1 MMPSSSYSA
10 WVHRLSAV
18 LALAILSSFWI
29 ATVVSE
35 LLLDVS
41 AVVATKRSIALGLVL
56 LVPCMAALNISGARI
71 TGARNGPLIARK
83 RRILRIMGANAALV
97 LVPCAL
103 SLFWLSRDGSLGST
117 FYAVQA
123 LELLAGAVNVTL
135 LLMNVYAGLKLAG
148 RLRRLSEQGAAVV
161 RKPS

>member
-1 MMPSSSYSA
+1 MPSNSYAA

-18 LALAILSSFWI
+18 CALAILSSFWT
-29 ATVVSE
+29 ATLVSE
-35 LLLDVS
+35 LLLDVQ

-56 LVPCMAALNISGARI
+56 LMPCMAALNFSGARI

-103 SLFWLSRDGSLGST
+103 CLFWLSRDGSLGVA

-123 LELLAGAVNVTL
+123 IELLAGAVNVTL
-135 LLMNVYAGLKLAG
+135 LLVNVRAGLQLAG
-148 RLRRLSEQGAAVV
+148 RLRPRPRRQTANGPA
-161 RKPS
+161 RG

>member
-1 MMPSSSYSA
+1 MPSNSYIA

-18 LALAILSSFWI
+18 LALVILATFWS
-29 ATVVSE
+29 ATLVSE
-35 LLLDVS
+35 LLLDVH

-56 LVPCMAALNISGARI
+56 LVPCMAALNVSGARI
-71 TGARNGPLIARK
+71 SGTRNGPLIARK

-103 SLFWLSRDGSLGST
+103 TLFWLSRDGSLGVT

-123 LELLAGAVNVTL
+123 IELVAGAVNVTL
-135 LLMNVYAGLKLAG
+135 LLMNVHAGLKLAG
-148 RLRRLSEQGAAVV
+148 RFRQRGARGAT
-161 RKPS
+161 